1 MKKITYLNFQNQTIE
16 KIEVY
21 CENVDNVEIK
31 LTKKKFNIVIVKDG
45 KIIYKKKE
53 IKKKNVPEVVVL
65 VIEDIEEEPV
75 VDLVIED
82 IEEVVKLVVEPV
94 VELVVEPVVEPVKE
108 VVEPVEEVF
117 EPVVE
122 NVVEPVVDS
131 VVMVV
136 DSVVEN
142 VVEPVVE
149 DELIVESE
157 QEPIIITLGKMNQLL
172 KKNIPPN
179 FFLNSYFRTI
189 QQGYNWFNIL
199 DVNELLLTKE
209 QDIIDFIENQ
219 FTNDSTIKCKLCS
232 VYKSY
237 KILNVI
243 GELKRIKLIFT
254 PRNKP
259 SSKTKIKNQT
269 KRRLKKS
276 IISSNTSTIN

>member
-1 MKKITYLNFQNQTIE
+1 
-16 KIEVY
+16 
-21 CENVDNVEIK
+21 
-31 LTKKKFNIVIVKDG
+31 LTKKKYNIVIVKDG
-45 KIIYKKKE
+45 KIIYKKTE

-189 QQGYNWFNIL
+189 QQVYNWFNIL

-243 GELKRIKLIFT
+243 GELKKNKIDFYATKQTIKQDENKEPNKKTIEEVNYIFEHFN
-254 PRNKP
+254 NKL
-259 SSKTKIKNQT
+259 TELGKIV
-269 KRRLKKS
+269 
-276 IISSNTSTIN
+276 